1 MWSTSSGNFK
11 SFFVVEFADSESVE
25 AVLRLAQHQESDG
38 SSTPV
43 CDLIISYDLIFFYFG

>member
-1 MWSTSSGNFK
+1 MWSTSLGNFK

-25 AVLRLAQHQESDG
+25 AVLRLAQHQENDG

-43 CDLIISYDLIFFYFG
+43 